1 MFIYSTQEDVR
12 REAQTMSLISHPNV
26 LSSYCSFVVDHNLWV
41 VMPYMSGGSCLHIMK
56 SSYPDGFE
64 EPIIATV
71 LKECLKALEYLHVQG
86 HIHRDVKVH
95 LYLPFLSYMG
105 VPYICI

>member
-1 MFIYSTQEDVR
+1 MQDDVR
-12 REAQTMSLISHPNV
+12 REAQTMSLISHSNV

-41 VMPYMSGGSCLHIMK
+41 VMPYMAGGSCLHIMK

-71 LKECLKALEYLHVQG
+71 LKECLKALEYLHAHG

-95 LYLPFLSYMG
+95 FYCPVLS
-105 VPYICI
+105 PYVRASNICI